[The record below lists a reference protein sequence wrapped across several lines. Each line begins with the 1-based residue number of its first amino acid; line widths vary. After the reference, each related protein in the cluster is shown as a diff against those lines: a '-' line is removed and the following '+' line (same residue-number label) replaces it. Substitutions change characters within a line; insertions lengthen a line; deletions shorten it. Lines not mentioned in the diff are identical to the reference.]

1 MTYKNKVG
9 KERKGL
15 KRKTIRHELKK
26 WLTQDTILDRITNT

>member
-26 WLTQDTILDRITNT
+26 MINTGYYFGQNN